1 MQTLKGIHGHS
12 TEEVIKGKQILLSG
26 MSDVS
31 ETSQRMKSPEKKWVK
46 PFPGWVKLNCD
57 GSFRVEDGTAGAG
70 MILRDEDGQIV
81 FSSCRQL
88 FQCLDPLE
96 AEAKACHKG
105 LMLALQLSNKPIQV
119 ELDCLGLTEAIK
131 EKQQN
136 RSPILHVISEIK
148 ELVSGSTIISSVKGD
163 QSQNRASH
171 YLANLVRVEGRI
183 VVWIGSG
190 LSVCLKF

>member
-1 MQTLKGIHGHS
+1 
-12 TEEVIKGKQILLSG
+12 
-26 MSDVS
+26 
-31 ETSQRMKSPEKKWVK
+31 
-46 PFPGWVKLNCD
+46 
-57 GSFRVEDGTAGAG
+57 

-105 LMLALQLSNKPIQV
+105 LMLALQSSNKPIQV

-171 YLANLVRVEGRI
+171 YLANLVRAEGRI
-183 VVWIGSG
+183 VMWIGSG
-190 LSVCLKF
+190 LRVCLKF